1 MIKTTEINNSH
12 RFDVMFNGETN
23 SNSKGWSE
31 SYEYCLD
38 YIKQY
43 NGTDESYFEDYKGGI
58 VSIYDIDDDVDVYE
72 EAIK

>member
-1 MIKTTEINNSH
+1 MNKTTEINNSY
-12 RFDVMFNGETN
+12 RFDVMFNNETS
-23 SNSKGWSE
+23 SNSRGWSE

-58 VSIYDIDDDVDVYE
+58 VSIYDINDEVDVYE